1 MIVIQHIQT
10 QWSKLGRGMPAAQ
23 QRQAVAP
30 AFVLPDTIMLEQRDA
45 EILLHHLIACEDDNF
60 SLKQQLSYL
69 HGGSYWT
76 FSFQQNDDGLA
87 VYFKEDCHYHG
98 QPHHAGYSHLLGC
111 LKQNEIATLKINGRF
126 AGKEGYLYKQHMIN
140 LACVQQV
147 DADIFIRR
155 KPMIVIDKTV
165 DLF

>member
-10 QWSKLGRGMPAAQ
+10 QWSKLSRGMPAAQ
-23 QRQAVAP
+23 LRQAIASAFALPDIGIPQRQ
-30 AFVLPDTIMLEQRDA
+30 DTI
-45 EILLHHLIACEDDNF
+45 ILLHQLNACEHDNF
-60 SLKQQLSYL
+60 SLKQQVSYL
-69 HGGSYWT
+69 NTSSYWT
-76 FSFQQNDDGLA
+76 FNFQQNNDGIA
-87 VYFKEDCHYHG
+87 VYFKEDNYYHG

>member
-10 QWSKLGRGMPAAQ
+10 QWSKLSRGMPAAQ

-98 QPHHAGYSHLLGC
+98 QPHHAGQPKLLC
-111 LKQNEIATLKINGRF
+111 QLKRNQMAILKINGRF
-126 AGKEGYLYKQHMIN
+126 SREEGHLYQQHIVN
-140 LACVQQV
+140 LAWVQQV
-147 DADIFIRR
+147 DSNLFVST
-155 KPMIVIDKTV
+155 KPVIVIDKTV